1 MCREGEVR
9 SSELETSLSSSKDR
23 KALEVTYP
31 STPCKT
37 WDICCALKGKDE
49 NRIRNRF
56 QFPLSVKVK
65 IRNDDDRA
73 CHSYTDEVCFY
84 EANFINGLRFPI
96 QPFLRELFGHLMLA
110 PTQLV
115 PNLWGIVI
123 CCIVVWMSANDG
135 DTIRMDE
142 FLHLYRLRHFKDPSY
157 LEFKP

>member
-1 MCREGEVR
+1 
-9 SSELETSLSSSKDR
+9 
-23 KALEVTYP
+23 
-31 STPCKT
+31 
-37 WDICCALKGKDE
+37 
-49 NRIRNRF
+49 
-56 QFPLSVKVK
+56 
-65 IRNDDDRA
+65 
-73 CHSYTDEVCFY
+73 
-84 EANFINGLRFPI
+84 
-96 QPFLRELFGHLMLA
+96 MLA